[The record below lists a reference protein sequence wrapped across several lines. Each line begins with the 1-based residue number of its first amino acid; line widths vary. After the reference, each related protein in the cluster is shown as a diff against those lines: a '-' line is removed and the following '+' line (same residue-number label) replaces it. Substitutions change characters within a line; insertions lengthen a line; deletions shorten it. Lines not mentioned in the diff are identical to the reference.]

1 MDGDYYEAPLLWP
14 RQHIHGDAV
23 IHSRVLEA
31 ELRFEQR
38 SGVSYRVTAAEKFE
52 VK

>member
-23 IHSRVLEA
+23 IHSTFSKRIG
-31 ELRFEQR
+31 FTG
-38 SGVSYRVTAAEKFE
+38 SINGTSVSVSPEEKFE